1 MTSIRSCFYIALA
14 TASLSLA
21 PGASAIPAYPG
32 LQKGMLEDGT
42 ETVFSVVGDEYS
54 HAIVSE
60 DGFLLE
66 RRPGGLLAKTVKA
79 DVDGI
84 LGEGQRRAAARR
96 LPGPSFP
103 TTGNL
108 KGVIL
113 LVEFSDNS
121 FAEGHDS
128 ALFAEI
134 MNGNRYSGEGATG
147 SARDYFIDQ
156 SMGAFSPD
164 FDVFGPIKLSKTMK
178 YYGANDRNGQDSNPG
193 MMVKEACEY
202 AESELGVD
210 FTNYDYNE
218 DGNVDFVYV
227 IYAGYAESY
236 GASSNTIWPH
246 ASDINALGVQCE
258 VSGKEVRRYA
268 CSSELKYVSGETVE
282 GIGTF
287 CHEFGHVLGLPDLY
301 NTRNQ
306 SYIQLGTWDIMDQ
319 GSYNNESHT
328 PPAYSAFERSSL
340 GWMEL
345 TELDTPSDLVTLEE
359 LTESNTAYRISTP
372 VEDEFFILENRQQRG
387 WDTYQPGRGLMI
399 THVAYDQGAWD
410 GNYVNSGIV
419 SRVDI
424 EEADG
429 VQSALTASS
438 DLYPYG
444 DNDMFTDYSQ
454 PSSMTWDRQPTGKG
468 VTQIRD
474 NDGVVTFRFMKD
486 RLSRPEALRADAIN
500 EDSFTLSWSPVEGA
514 SHYRLNIREILPEG
528 QDPVIYSEDFSGMEA
543 GKYPN
548 ADMTDIGETLDEYLA
563 MEGWWGEQIFQAGG
577 KMMLG
582 YYGKS
587 GKLNSPAFSADILG
601 HEATLAF
608 SIVSYPGKSVNF
620 SVSLLDIDTQEVVDN
635 HEGKATKAEQDVI
648 WHITDFPERGR
659 FIFETRNERAYLDN
673 LRILSG
679 NVADDDV
686 WTAGPKAWSEDAI
699 RDHSFT
705 VTGLVEGRT
714 YVCSVEAWSEDGL
727 HPSQP
732 SEEIEVVTGRHD
744 GVIEVSDSSNRRVA
758 STSYY
763 DFIGRRY
770 RTAPSGIPFIKVT
783 TFSDGST
790 ETVKII

>member
-1 MTSIRSCFYIALA
+1 
-14 TASLSLA
+14 
-21 PGASAIPAYPG
+21 
-32 LQKGMLEDGT
+32 
-42 ETVFSVVGDEYS
+42 
-54 HAIVSE
+54 
-60 DGFLLE
+60 
-66 RRPGGLLAKTVKA
+66 
-79 DVDGI
+79 
-84 LGEGQRRAAARR
+84 
-96 LPGPSFP
+96 
-103 TTGNL
+103 
-108 KGVIL
+108 
-113 LVEFSDNS
+113 
-121 FAEGHDS
+121 
-128 ALFAEI
+128 
-134 MNGNRYSGEGATG
+134 
-147 SARDYFIDQ
+147 
-156 SMGAFSPD
+156 
-164 FDVFGPIKLSKTMK
+164 
-178 YYGANDRNGQDSNPG
+178 
-193 MMVKEACEY
+193 
-202 AESELGVD
+202 
-210 FTNYDYNE
+210 
-218 DGNVDFVYV
+218 
-227 IYAGYAESY
+227 
-236 GASSNTIWPH
+236 
-246 ASDINALGVQCE
+246 
-258 VSGKEVRRYA
+258 
-268 CSSELKYVSGETVE
+268 
-282 GIGTF
+282 
-287 CHEFGHVLGLPDLY
+287 
-301 NTRNQ
+301 
-306 SYIQLGTWDIMDQ
+306 
-319 GSYNNESHT
+319 
-328 PPAYSAFERSSL
+328 
-340 GWMEL
+340 
-345 TELDTPSDLVTLEE
+345 
-359 LTESNTAYRISTP
+359 
-372 VEDEFFILENRQQRG
+372 
-387 WDTYQPGRGLMI
+387 MI

-454 PSSMTWDRQPTGKG
+454 PSSMTWDGQPTGKG